1 VLFQFLID
9 SLVDVPIDL
18 PHSEINDANEKQIS
32 KEIVE
37 KTNHAFQYPSLDY
50 YHTNNFFFV
59 DHIEN
64 YILL

>member
-9 SLVDVPIDL
+9 FLVDVPIDL
-18 PHSEINDANEKQIS
+18 PYSEMNHANEKQIN

-50 YHTNNFFFV
+50 YHTNIFF
-59 DHIEN
+59 
-64 YILL
+64 LLIT